1 MSSTDQP
8 LTLISQISFKDTE
21 TAFKNR
27 SDWDLFIANIVL
39 WMVSR
44 PLLVKILSI
53 ATKLALAM
61 RLPIKPLIKETIFA
75 MFCGGEDEKE
85 YSQRINSMSHSKI
98 GTILDYAVEGNETEE
113 AFDDTQNKLLEL
125 AYKAGKNQDIPCT
138 CLKMT
143 AIASIDLLE
152 KMTAA
157 SALSNGEERAWIR
170 VGERL
175 DAVCEASRKAGKPIY
190 IDAEESWIQGAI
202 DKLVE
207 NAMKRYNKEKAVVF
221 TTLQLYR
228 WDRVD
233 YLRGLITEASKGG
246 YRLGIKIVR
255 GAYMEKERE
264 RANLLGYPSPITAS
278 KEQTDQEYNEVLRII
293 LDNIDLIE
301 LCAGTHNEKSCL
313 LLTRLMAEKHLPNNH
328 PHIYFSQLFG
338 MSDHISYNLARYG
351 YNISKYLPFGP
362 VEATIPY
369 LVRRAEENTSIAG
382 QMTQELEMVI
392 RERKRRKRIKT
403 VSKRGSLN

>member
-1 MSSTDQP
+1 MN
-8 LTLISQISFKDTE
+8 LTHLSLSKDSQISFKDTE
-21 TAFKNR
+21 TAFKSR
-27 SDWDLFIANIVL
+27 SDWDLLVANLVL

-44 PLLVKILSI
+44 PLLVKILSA

-61 RLPIKPLIKETIFA
+61 KLPIKPLIKETIFA
-75 MFCGGEDEKE
+75 MFCGGEDESE
-85 YSQRINSMSHSKI
+85 YSRRITSMSDSKI

-113 AFDDTQNKLLEL
+113 AFDATQKKLLEL
-125 AYKAGKNQDIPCT
+125 ADKAGKNPDIPCT

-143 AIASIDLLE
+143 AIASFELLE
-152 KMTAA
+152 KMTA
-157 SALSNGEERAWIR
+157 SSPLSNEEKTSWKR
-170 VGERL
+170 VTERL

-207 NAMKRYNKEKAVVF
+207 NAMEKYNTKKAVVF

-233 YLRGLITEASKGG
+233 YLRGLIKKASEGG
-246 YRLGIKIVR
+246 YHLGIKIVR

-264 RANLLGYPSPITAS
+264 RAREFGYPSPITAS
-278 KEQTDQEYNEVLRII
+278 KEETDQEYNEVLGII
-293 LDNIDLIE
+293 LDNINIIE
-301 LCAGTHNEKSCL
+301 LCAGTHNEESCL
-313 LLTRLMAEKHLPNNH
+313 LLTRIMAEKHLPNNH
-328 PHIYFSQLFG
+328 PNIYFSQLFG
-338 MSDHISYNLARYG
+338 MSDHISYNLARHG

-382 QMTQELEMVI
+382 QMTQELNMVI
-392 RERKRRKRIKT
+392 TERRRRKAAKAGKIN
-403 VSKRGSLN
+403 SK

>member
-1 MSSTDQP
+1 MN
-8 LTLISQISFKDTE
+8 LTHLSLSKEPQISFKDTE
-21 TAFKNR
+21 TAFKSR
-27 SDWDLFIANIVL
+27 SDWDLLVANLVL

-44 PLLVKILSI
+44 PLLVKILSA

-61 RLPIKPLIKETIFA
+61 KLPIKPLIKETIFA
-75 MFCGGEDEKE
+75 MFCGGEDESE
-85 YSQRINSMSHSKI
+85 YSRRITSMSDSKI

-113 AFDDTQNKLLEL
+113 AFDATQKKLLEL
-125 AYKAGKNQDIPCT
+125 ADKAGKNPDIPCT

-143 AIASIDLLE
+143 AIASFELLE
-152 KMTAA
+152 KMTA
-157 SALSNGEERAWIR
+157 SSPLSNEEKISWKR
-170 VGERL
+170 VTERL

-207 NAMKRYNKEKAVVF
+207 NAMEKYNTKKAVVF

-233 YLRGLITEASKGG
+233 YLRGLIKKASEGG
-246 YRLGIKIVR
+246 YHLGIKIVR

-264 RANLLGYPSPITAS
+264 RAREFGYPSPITAS
-278 KEQTDQEYNEVLRII
+278 KEETDQEYNEVLEII
-293 LDNIDLIE
+293 LDNINIIE
-301 LCAGTHNEKSCL
+301 LCAGTHNEESCL
-313 LLTRLMAEKHLPNNH
+313 LLTRIMAEKHLPNNH
-328 PHIYFSQLFG
+328 PNIYFSQLFG
-338 MSDHISYNLARYG
+338 MSDHISYNLARHG

-382 QMTQELEMVI
+382 QMTQELNMVI
-392 RERKRRKRIKT
+392 TERRRRKAAKAGKIN
-403 VSKRGSLN
+403 SK